1 MTRTANS
8 PETLDLA
15 RVLAVLGPAAAV
27 SYAPP
32 NIYPMSAPRFTAGSG
47 AERPHPVGRD
57 LGIYVHIP
65 FCSYHCTFCFYATKI
80 GADLA
85 QKRRYVN
92 ALITEL
98 DWVREG
104 SLLTQLYVGGGTPT
118 ALPPGLLARML
129 EAVFQKMASGRRHA
143 HTVEA
148 SPETL
153 TPEHVAVLQSHGIGR
168 VSMGVQSLNDGV
180 LDTVQ
185 RRHTREMVEASCRLL
200 VEAGLMVNI
209 DLIYGL
215 PGQTH
220 DGFRRDF
227 EAIAGLGAQSITTY
241 NLRVNERTP
250 VARSLAD
257 DERLDLANLVRW
269 RSTVTTAAR
278 ALGFVPK
285 RWHTFHRHSV
295 DGPAAEVVRNFEDVT
310 GHGNQFSVGMS
321 ARSRLDNVVFRNHAS
336 FETYLERVENGRS
349 PVEETIA
356 LSGHERKL
364 RFLALT
370 LGDGK
375 ALPRAAYQEE
385 FGCLLESDFSE
396 PLTRLSEAGLIQE
409 QLGSISLT
417 ETGQLLYDLVT
428 RAFYPETVRRWME
441 ERQSLA
447 AVSANLRPR
456 PQRTEHYRP

>member
-1 MTRTANS
+1 MTRTASS
-8 PETLDLA
+8 PETLDLGH
-15 RVLAVLGPAAAV
+15 VLAVLGPAAAV

-47 AERPHPVGRD
+47 AERLHPVGRD

-65 FCSYHCTFCFYATKI
+65 FCSYHCTFCFYATRI

-85 QKRRYVN
+85 QKRRYVD

-104 SLLTQLYVGGGTPT
+104 SLLTQLFVGGGTPT
-118 ALPPGLLARML
+118 ALPPGLLARIL
-129 EAVFQKMASGRRHA
+129 EVIFEKMASARRHV
-143 HTVEA
+143 HTVES

-153 TPEHVAVLQSHGIGR
+153 TPEHVAVLKSHGIER

-180 LDTVQ
+180 LDTVH
-185 RRHTREMVEASCRLL
+185 RRHTREMVEASCRLV

-220 DGFRRDF
+220 EGFRRDF
-227 EAIAGLGAQSITTY
+227 EDIAALGAQSVTTY
-241 NLRVNERTP
+241 NLRINERTP
-250 VARSLAD
+250 VARSLAEG
-257 DERLDLANLVRW
+257 ERLDLANLVRW
-269 RSTVTTAAR
+269 RSTVMTAAR
-278 ALGFVPK
+278 ELGFVPK
-285 RWHTFHRHSV
+285 RWHTFHRHPV
-295 DGPAAEVVRNFEDVT
+295 DGPAAEVARRFEDVT

-321 ARSRLDNVVFRNHAS
+321 ARSRLDNVVFRNHVS
-336 FETYLERVENGRS
+336 FETYLERVEGGRS
-349 PVEETIA
+349 PVEETMA
-356 LSGHERKL
+356 LSEHERKL
-364 RFLALT
+364 RYVALT

-375 ALPRAAYQEE
+375 ALRRAAYQEA
-385 FGCLLESDFSE
+385 FGCSLDSDFAE
-396 PLTRLSEAGLIQE
+396 PLTRLSDAGLIQE
-409 QLGSISLT
+409 EFGSISVT

-428 RAFYPETVRRWME
+428 RAFYPETIRRWME

-447 AVSANLRPR
+447 TVSANLRPR
-456 PQRTEHYRP
+456 PQRIVHPRP

>member
-1 MTRTANS
+1 
-8 PETLDLA
+8 
-15 RVLAVLGPAAAV
+15 
-27 SYAPP
+27 
-32 NIYPMSAPRFTAGSG
+32 MSAPRFTVDSG

-80 GADLA
+80 SADLA
-85 QKRRYVN
+85 QKRRYVD

-104 SLLTQLYVGGGTPT
+104 NLLTQLYVGGGTPT
-118 ALPPGLLARML
+118 ALPPGLLCRL
-129 EAVFQKMASGRRHA
+129 LDAVFQRMPSGSRRV
-143 HTVEA
+143 HTVEG

-153 TPEHVAVLQSHGIGR
+153 TAEHVAVLQNHGIRR

-185 RRHTREMVEASCRLL
+185 RRHTRKMVEASCRLL

-227 EAIAGLGAQSITTY
+227 EAIAGLGVQSVTAY

-250 VARSLAD
+250 VARSLTD
-257 DERLDLANLVRW
+257 DERLDLAKLVRW

-285 RWHTFHRHSV
+285 RWHTFHRHQV
-295 DGPAAEVVRNFEDVT
+295 DGPAAEIVRNFEDVT

-336 FETYLERVENGRS
+336 FETYLKRIETGRS
-349 PVEETIA
+349 PVEETRV
-356 LSGHERKL
+356 LSEHEQKL
-364 RFLALT
+364 RFVALT

-375 ALPRAAYQEE
+375 ALPRAAYEEE
-385 FGCLLESDFSE
+385 FECSLERDFAE
-396 PLTRLSEAGLIQE
+396 PLTRLWEAGLIRE
-409 QLGSISLT
+409 QCGSISLT

-428 RAFYPETVRRWME
+428 RAFYPETIRRWME

-447 AVSANLRPR
+447 AVSANLRRR
-456 PQRTEHYRP
+456 PGHTEPYGS